1 MGFLH
6 EIRLAL
12 IFFALILCMSCAK
25 EPKFRIG
32 QEYGGGIIFYVD
44 ASGEHGLIAAKVDQG
59 KAGWGCQTSKIPG
72 ADGIEIGTGFQNT
85 LDIINACQ
93 EENIAA
99 RLCFDLVL
107 DGYDD
112 WFLPSKDELN
122 QLFLQKDRVGGFV
135 IDVTA
140 PYWSSTEYEI
150 HNAAWRQTFA
160 DYFEQTIYDKY
171 NVYNVRAIR
180 SF

>member
-1 MGFLH
+1 M
-6 EIRLAL
+6 R
-12 IFFALILCMSCAK
+12 IFVLLILGLAIASCGK

-44 ASGEHGLIAAKVDQG
+44 PSGEHGLIAASEDQG
-59 KAGWGCQTSKIPG
+59 QAAWGCITKRIAG
-72 ADGIEIGTGFQNT
+72 ADREEIGAGEQNT
-85 LDIINACQ
+85 LDILADCS
-93 EENIAA
+93 ETNIAA
-99 RLCFDLVL
+99 RICHDLVL
-107 DGYDD
+107 NGFDD

-122 QLFLQKDRVGGFV
+122 QLYLQKDLVGGFAT
-135 IDVTA
+135 DQTA

-150 HNAAWRQTFA
+150 SNGAWRQTFA

-180 SF
+180 KF